1 MGKKLDEAYFRLS
14 NETRHHTKLAMARQD
29 DFENGF
35 AQGFS
40 EALRIV
46 ASIRDNTKE

>member
-1 MGKKLDEAYFRLS
+1 MGKKLEEVYFRLS
-14 NETRHHTKLAMARQD
+14 NETRHHTKLALAKQE

-35 AQGFS
+35 AQGFA

-46 ASIRDNTKE
+46 TSIRDNTKE

>member
-1 MGKKLDEAYFRLS
+1 MGKKLDEAYYRLS
-14 NETRHHTKLAMARQD
+14 NEVRHHTKLAMVKQE

-35 AQGFS
+35 AQGFA

-46 ASIRDNTKE
+46 QSIREDNN